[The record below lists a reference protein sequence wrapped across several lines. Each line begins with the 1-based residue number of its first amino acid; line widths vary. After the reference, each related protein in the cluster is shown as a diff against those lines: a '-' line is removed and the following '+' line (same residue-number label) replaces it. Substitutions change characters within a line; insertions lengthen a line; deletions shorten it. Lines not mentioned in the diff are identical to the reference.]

1 MKVENEKLIIDEP
14 LENEQLEELLENLNN
29 KNIESITVE
38 NPQLDSSIMQAIM
51 CSKVKNIEC
60 SDNFLKKIFDNVSY
74 AEEYDN

>member
-14 LENEQLEELLENLNN
+14 LENEQLEELLDNLNN
-29 KNIESITVE
+29 EKIESITIE
-38 NPQLDSSIMQAIM
+38 NPQLDSSIIQAIM

-60 SDNFLKKIFDNVSY
+60 SDDFLKKVFDNVLY